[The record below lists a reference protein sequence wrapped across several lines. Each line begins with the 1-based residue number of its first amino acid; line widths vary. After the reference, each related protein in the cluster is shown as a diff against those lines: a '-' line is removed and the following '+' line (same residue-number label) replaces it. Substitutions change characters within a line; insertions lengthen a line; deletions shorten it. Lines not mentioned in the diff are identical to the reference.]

1 MRKVVIFMNIFNYL
15 LVCFREYL
23 REHSRGYVTIH
34 GTDKKSYLYMRPSK
48 ELLKKLAKKKQNTAN

>member
-1 MRKVVIFMNIFNYL
+1 MNIFNYL

-34 GTDKKSYLYMRPSK
+34 GTDKNHICICDRVKNY
-48 ELLKKLAKKKQNTAN
+48 

>member
-1 MRKVVIFMNIFNYL
+1 MNIFNYL

-48 ELLKKLAKKKQNTAN
+48 ELLKKLVKKKQNTAN